1 MGFTLREIGILFGYD
16 IDRDSERSAES
27 SIQSLKSMATAA
39 LGAIGIGFSLVQL
52 NAVSEEFSRIND
64 QIRSATAGLGEQ
76 SDIQQKILASANAT
90 RTSYDAAA
98 EVISKL
104 VHENGDLFA
113 DVDEAVKFNNAATML
128 FKSAGKTNDQIAGLM
143 EAVNKSFAKG
153 YADSETIGQLLEQA
167 PEAVALLNERLGKT
181 SDPLEDMVSD
191 GAISLE
197 DLKGV
202 FVDNA
207 DVIAQSFG
215 DVRYNVT
222 DALLNIRNQ
231 WGLWVAGMDESLGIT
246 EAVGT
251 TMVKAF
257 TAGMGVLQKFQ
268 NRVQW
273 MSEKLGGVQNLFKL
287 IGIIAAAAFGTMAM
301 PKVLSFLAGIRNL
314 DRALLGVKLKMAAI
328 VAVIVLIALLVEDF
342 IAFLRGEN
350 SVIGTLFDKAGI
362 GAENA
367 RRAIFGAWNGIKRF
381 LLKLWG
387 TLGAA
392 ARAIFGALVL
402 WWQEN
407 GEGVKAS
414 FAKIWGSIKALCEA
428 LWNAL
433 SSIARA
439 VFGALRI
446 FWDAWGET
454 ILSVFGILWN
464 TLISMIQPFLNAL
477 SALIDF
483 LASVFTGDWEGA
495 WNAVRDIAAAVWE
508 MIKTAISGA
517 WDAVCAVWS
526 RLGEWF
532 GNIFEAA
539 RNIIAEKVSA
549 IKETIMNGLQKAID
563 WITSLPAE
571 AFQWGKDI
579 VSGIVD
585 GIRNGIDTVSE
596 AVSGVASRIRS
607 FLHFSE
613 PDEGPLSDFHTYMP
627 DMIDLMAAGITEGK
641 KKVRNA
647 LEGVTGDMSLIA
659 HANVVSG
666 ATAKSVSGSANVS
679 RSVVQNVNIH
689 NQFNGERAGQK
700 RSSEAMER
708 ASEDAADRMARALAF
723 AR

>member
-16 IDRDSERSAES
+16 IDRDSERNAES

-52 NAVSEEFSRIND
+52 NTVSEEFSRIND
-64 QIRSATAGLGEQ
+64 QIRSASVGLGEQ

-90 RTSYDAAA
+90 RTSYGEAA

-104 VHENGDLFA
+104 VHENHDLFA

-128 FKSAGKTNDQIAGLM
+128 FKSAGKTNEQIAGLM
-143 EAVNKSFAKG
+143 EAINKSFAKG

-167 PEAVALLNERLGKT
+167 PEAVALLNERLGTT
-181 SDPLEDMVSD
+181 SDQLEDMVSD
-191 GAISLE
+191 GKISLE

-207 DVIAQSFG
+207 DAIAESFG
-215 DVRYNVT
+215 DVRYSVT

-273 MSEKLGGVQNLFKL
+273 LSEKLGGVQNLFKL

-314 DRALLGVKLKMAAI
+314 DRALFAVKLKMAAI

-342 IAFLRGEN
+342 IAFLHGEN
-350 SVIGTLFDKAGI
+350 SVIGALFDKTGI

-367 RRAIFGAWNGIKRF
+367 RKAIFSAWNDIKRF
-381 LLKLWG
+381 LLKLWD

-392 ARAIFGALVL
+392 ARAIFGALAA

-414 FAKIWGSIKALCEA
+414 FARIWGSIKALCEV

-433 SSIARA
+433 SGIARA
-439 VFGALRI
+439 VFGALRV

-464 TLISMIQPFLNAL
+464 TLLSMIQPFLNAL

-495 WNAVRDIAAAVWE
+495 WNAVKDIAAAVWE
-508 MIKTAISGA
+508 MIRVAISGV
-517 WDAVCAVWS
+517 WDAVCAVWG
-526 RLGEWF
+526 RLGAWF
-532 GNIFEAA
+532 GSIFETAKTV
-539 RNIIAEKVSA
+539 IAEKVSA
-549 IKETIMNGLQKAID
+549 IRETIMNGLQKAID

-571 AFQWGKDI
+571 ALQWGKDI
-579 VSGIVD
+579 IGGIVD
-585 GIRNGIDTVSE
+585 GIRSGIDAVSE
-596 AVSGVASRIRS
+596 AVSGVASKIRS

-627 DMIDLMAAGITEGK
+627 DMIDLMAAGITEGR
-641 KKVRNA
+641 KKVRGA
-647 LEGVTGDMSLIA
+647 LEGVTGDMSVIA
-659 HANVVSG
+659 HADVVSG
-666 ATAKSVSGSANVS
+666 ATAQSVSGSANIH

-689 NQFNGERAGQK
+689 NQFNGDRAGQK
-700 RSSEAMER
+700 KSAEAMDR